1 MLCVALTF
9 DDGYLSQLKYA
20 IMLYKLDITGTF
32 FLITGL
38 REYMGRKLIVSE
50 DVIREIV
57 NMGHEVGSHTHTH
70 RDLTK
75 LSTSEVEEE
84 FRLSKSVVEKLADC
98 DSIGIAYP
106 FGAFNYKV
114 IEIARKYFLYGR
126 TMGSFNRWNDKAI
139 RYALGG
145 MGVRHLVKLPIK
157 ILEGVKLV
165 TVVFH
170 DEPLWL
176 LKLTVEYLN
185 TFNVRFVS
193 LREGLRCL
201 GL

>member
-9 DDGYLSQLKYA
+9 DDGYLSQLKHA
-20 IMLYKLDITGTF
+20 MMLYKLDITGTF

-75 LSTSEVEEE
+75 LSAGEVEEE

-114 IEIARKYFLYGR
+114 VEIARKYFLYGR

-193 LREGLRCL
+193 LRGGLKCL

>member
-185 TFNVRFVS
+185 TFNVRFMS
-193 LREGLRCL
+193 LRGGLRCL